1 MKSHLRGKKKES
13 CVSSTLPILAL
24 ITSMCALPRSVNILC
39 PHSHTHILGI
49 QVMRLIALLQYW
61 WTMEGFVSPCF
72 IIKAASQGESQGDT
86 REVERMT
93 GKKKWNEPDIGYT
106 VRTESGARLLPWPLW
121 RQNNAPDS
129 VTHCKKTWLILQK
142 IMTWPTFKIGMKTPL
157 NLYLIK
163 QLSWLSRANKLD
175 AKPHHLYPLVSAVI
189 LVWTLPDW
197 KRAKL
202 KTSQF
207 EGRGSRVCQ
216 KIDAGDAEQLAWW
229 MCCAISV

>member
-39 PHSHTHILGI
+39 PHSHMHILGI

-93 GKKKWNEPDIGYT
+93 GKKKMEWTRHWIHRQDWEWCQIVAMT
-106 VRTESGARLLPWPLW
+106 ALETKQCSGQCYP
-121 RQNNAPDS
+121 
-129 VTHCKKTWLILQK
+129 LQK
-142 IMTWPTFKIGMKTPL
+142 NVTYSTEDNDVTNF
-157 NLYLIK
+157 
-163 QLSWLSRANKLD
+163 
-175 AKPHHLYPLVSAVI
+175 
-189 LVWTLPDW
+189 
-197 KRAKL
+197 
-202 KTSQF
+202 
-207 EGRGSRVCQ
+207 
-216 KIDAGDAEQLAWW
+216 
-229 MCCAISV
+229 